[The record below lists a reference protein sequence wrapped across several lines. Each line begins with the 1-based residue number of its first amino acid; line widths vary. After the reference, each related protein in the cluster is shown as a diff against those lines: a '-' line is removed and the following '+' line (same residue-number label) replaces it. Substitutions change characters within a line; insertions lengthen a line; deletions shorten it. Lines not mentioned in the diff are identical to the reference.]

1 MAPLPGRN
9 EDSRLTEKRILVVED
24 EATTR
29 LILAYALRREGYVV
43 DTVVGAAAAAKRLE
57 APLPY
62 ELVLTDW
69 LLPDG
74 SGTEIADAAVMLGT
88 KALIISGAL
97 HRLPDGADERHELL
111 PKSLGPAEIVAA
123 VRQAIGSP
131 TENASAPASPL

>member
-29 LILAYALRREGYVV
+29 LILAYALRSEGYVV

-74 SGTEIADAAVMLGT
+74 SGTEIADAAVTLGT

-97 HRLPDGADERHELL
+97 HRLPDGADERYELL

>member
-1 MAPLPGRN
+1 MASAKRARMAPLPGRY

-29 LILAYALRREGYVV
+29 VILAYALRSEGYVV

-62 ELVLTDW
+62 ELVVTDW

-74 SGTEIADAAVMLGT
+74 SGTEVADTAVTLGT

-97 HRLPDGADERHELL
+97 RRLPDGADKRHELL

-123 VRQAIGSP
+123 VVRVGLIE
-131 TENASAPASPL
+131 T

>member
-1 MAPLPGRN
+1 MAPLPGPN

-29 LILAYALRREGYVV
+29 VILAYALRSEGYVV
-43 DTVVGAAAAAKRLE
+43 DTVVGAAAATERLE

-62 ELVLTDW
+62 ELVVTDW

-74 SGTEIADAAVMLGT
+74 SGTEVADTAVTLGA

-111 PKSLGPAEIVAA
+111 SKSLGPSEIVAA
-123 VRQAIGSP
+123 VRQAIGSA
-131 TENASAPASPL
+131 TENA